1 MSDCGDEADDRL
13 YDLDEMLEC
22 RNCGEKNFNFDARTG
37 ERACEQ
43 CGLVAEEGVVACKR
57 SFSDFQRE
65 SRIVEKGSA
74 QQIVAELERR
84 MQEVFRS
91 LEVCRL
97 RPNFAIRRLSFAP
110 DFCDSAFAVFA

>member
-22 RNCGEKNFNFDARTG
+22 RNCGGQNFNFDARTG

-91 LEVCRL
+91 LEVCRFF
-97 RPNFAIRRLSFAP
+97 RV
-110 DFCDSAFAVFA
+110 FAVFA